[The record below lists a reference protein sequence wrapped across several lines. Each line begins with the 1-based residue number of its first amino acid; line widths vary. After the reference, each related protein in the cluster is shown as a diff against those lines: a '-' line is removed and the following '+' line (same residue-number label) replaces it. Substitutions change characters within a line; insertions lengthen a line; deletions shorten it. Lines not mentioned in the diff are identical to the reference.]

1 VTQTPPLGPPSG
13 YPAPPPGYAP
23 QQQMVPPGYELK
35 KKKPF
40 YRRFWFWLLV
50 AVVVIIAIVASS
62 AGGGSGGS
70 ISGTDKIVYEI
81 TSDASHVS
89 ATYATFS
96 GGSVGEA
103 QDNSAT
109 PPWSKTVTTKS
120 SWVHSFSLVG
130 QMSPAAISGG
140 GKDGTTIS
148 CKITVNGKVVAQ
160 QTSTGQYAAVT
171 CNAS

>member
-1 VTQTPPLGPPSG
+1 MTQMPPHGPPPG

-23 QQQMVPPGYELK
+23 QQPMLPPGYELK

-62 AGGGSGGS
+62 AGGGSGSS
-70 ISGTDKIVYEI
+70 ISGSDTIVYEI

-89 ATYATFS
+89 ATYATFTD
-96 GGSVGEA
+96 GNVGEA

-109 PPWSKTVTTKS
+109 PPWTKTVSAKS

-130 QMSPAAISGG
+130 LMSPTLSGG

-171 CNAS
+171 CSAS